1 METGKFLNTG
11 EKRAKKRVFHS
22 KIWGNKFVKKVPKK
36 QKSSKPCINP
46 YGEIF

>member
-22 KIWGNKFVKKVPKK
+22 KIWENKFVKKVSKK
-36 QKSSKPCINP
+36 T
-46 YGEIF
+46 EIVKTLP